1 MFLLE
6 AHRGMVARVD
16 IVSDKNVLDFDRNF
30 AFDCVSDF
38 VILLQS
44 TIMHFVYC
52 RAFI

>member
-6 AHRGMVARVD
+6 AHRGMVVRVD

-30 AFDCVSDF
+30 AFDCV
-38 VILLQS
+38 ILLQS